1 MSENKALSDLINFVA
16 KSPLVSRNEIERRS
30 ALNSITQNLTP
41 QPIHKKVTKL
51 MDAVIVLSAR
61 TKRIDL
67 PKVKIDID
75 VFTPSSE
82 RAVKILM
89 N

>member
-1 MSENKALSDLINFVA
+1 MNENKALSDLINFVA
-16 KSPLVSRNEIERRS
+16 KSPLASRNEIERRS

-61 TKRIDL
+61 AKRIGL
-67 PKVKIDID
+67 PKAKIDLD
-75 VFTPSSE
+75 VFTPNSK
-82 RAVKILM
+82 RAVKIIM